1 MNSSLPTSTAEPNF
15 DNLLSVLQRQRPSR
29 PTLFEFYLNQPL
41 YSRVAGPVTDAPA
54 DLADQVHTIRAHAA
68 LGYDYTVVFPPFGF
82 GSTHEKLETCSL
94 NESIIP
100 DRAAFEAF
108 TWPDP
113 DALDYSWLDRLQ
125 KFLPGNMKLIVCGP
139 CGVLENAIGLVGYE
153 SLCFMILD
161 DEQLVFDLFGRIGTV
176 LCAYYRQCLKH
187 ESVGA
192 IIGNDDWGFKSQ
204 TMLSPADMRRFVF
217 PWHRRIVKAAHE
229 AGRPAIL
236 HSCGNLELVMDDVID
251 DIKYDG
257 KHSYEDTI
265 QPVEEAYDIY
275 HKRIAI
281 LGGIDM
287 DFMCRAT
294 PDEVY
299 QRSKA
304 MLERAATDG
313 AFALGTGNSVPEYVP
328 DENYFAMI
336 QAVNE
341 NR

>member
-1 MNSSLPTSTAEPNF
+1 MNSALPTTTTEPNF
-15 DNLLSVLQRQRPSR
+15 DNLLSVLQRQIPSR
-29 PTLFEFYLNQPL
+29 PTLFEFYLNEPL
-41 YSRVAGPVTDAPA
+41 YNQVADPVTDAPA
-54 DLADQVHTIRAHAA
+54 DLADPVHTIRAHAA

-82 GSTHEKLETCSL
+82 GSNHDKLETCSL

-108 TWPDP
+108 NWPDP
-113 DALDYSWLDRLQ
+113 DALDYAWLDRLQ
-125 KFLPGNMKLIVCGP
+125 DFLPGNMKLIVCGP

-161 DEQLVFDLFGRIGTV
+161 DEPLVFDLFERIGTV

-217 PWHRRIVKAAHE
+217 PWHRTFVKAAHE

-265 QPVEEAYDIY
+265 QPVEDAYDTY

-336 QAVNE
+336 RAVNE

>member
-1 MNSSLPTSTAEPNF
+1 MQSDVPTTTAAPEFN
-15 DNLLSVLQRQRPSR
+15 NLLAVLQRQRPSR
-29 PTLFEFYLNQPL
+29 PTLFEFYLNNPL
-41 YSRVAGPVTDAPA
+41 YNRVAAPATDAPA
-54 DLADQVHTIRAHAA
+54 DLAEQVHTIRAHSA

-82 GSTHEKLETCSL
+82 GGAHETLETCSL
-94 NESIIP
+94 NESVIP
-100 DRAAFEAF
+100 DRAAFDAF
-108 TWPDP
+108 KWPDP

-125 KFLPGNMKLIVCGP
+125 EFLPGAMKLIVCGP

-153 SLCFMILD
+153 SLCYMILD
-161 DEQLVFDLFGRIGTV
+161 DEQLVFDLFERIGVV

-217 PWHRRIVKAAHE
+217 PWHKRIVEIAHE

-236 HSCGNLELVMDDVID
+236 HSCGNLVQVMDDVID

-265 QPVEEAYDIY
+265 QPVEDAYDTY

-281 LGGIDM
+281 MGGIDM

-294 PDEVY
+294 AEEVY

-328 DENYFAMI
+328 DDNYFAMI
-336 QAVNE
+336 RAVNDK
-341 NR
+341 R